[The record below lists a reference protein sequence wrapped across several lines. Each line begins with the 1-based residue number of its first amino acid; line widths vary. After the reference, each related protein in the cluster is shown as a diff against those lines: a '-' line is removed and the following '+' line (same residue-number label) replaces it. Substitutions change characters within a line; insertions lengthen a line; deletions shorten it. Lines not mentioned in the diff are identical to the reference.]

1 MKLPEYEIP
10 GEQREEIPV
19 SEKTSEKVSTD
30 SLLKKI
36 LRTKNLNSFLQRNE
50 QYLRPEAFPEML
62 RSLCERRGLV
72 PERVIQRAQIDRTY
86 GHQLFNG
93 TRRPSRDKVLQLAIS
108 IGLSLEETQQLLQAA
123 GRSPLYPRLKRDAA
137 LIFCLKN
144 GYDMMETQEIL
155 GKYEISLL
163 GE

>member
-1 MKLPEYEIP
+1 MP
-10 GEQREEIPV
+10 
-19 SEKTSEKVSTD
+19 EKVSTD

-36 LRTKNLNSFLQRNE
+36 LRTRNLSAFLQRYE
-50 QYLRPEAFPEML
+50 PYLRPEAFPELL
-62 RSLCERRGLV
+62 RSFCEGRGMV

-93 TRRPSRDKVLQLAIS
+93 TRRPSRDKVIQLALGL
-108 IGLSLEETQQLLQAA
+108 GLSLEETQQLLQAA

-155 GKYEISLL
+155 EKHEISLL
-163 GE
+163 GG

>member
-1 MKLPEYEIP
+1 M
-10 GEQREEIPV
+10 

-62 RSLCERRGLV
+62 RSFCDKRGLV

-108 IGLSLEETQQLLQAA
+108 LGLSLEETQQLLQAA

-144 GYDMMETQEIL
+144 GYDMMETQETL
-155 GKYEISLL
+155 GKYDITLL

>member
-1 MKLPEYEIP
+1 M
-10 GEQREEIPV
+10 

-62 RSLCERRGLV
+62 RSFCDKRGLV

-108 IGLSLEETQQLLQAA
+108 LGLSLEETQQLLQAA

>member
-1 MKLPEYEIP
+1 ML
-10 GEQREEIPV
+10 
-19 SEKTSEKVSTD
+19 EKQQEKVNTD
-30 SLLKKI
+30 SLMKKI
-36 LRTKNLNSFLQRNE
+36 LRTKNLSSFLQRNE
-50 QYLRPEAFPEML
+50 QYMRPEAFPELL
-62 RSLCERRGLV
+62 RSFCERRGLV

-93 TRRPSRDKVLQLAIS
+93 TRLPSRDKVLQLALGM
-108 IGLSLEETQQLLQAA
+108 GLSLEETQQLLHAA

-144 GYDMMETQEIL
+144 GYNMMETQEVL
-155 GKYEISLL
+155 EKHEISLL